1 MPKIKQLKQIHG
13 RFDPETPY
21 FDVLD
26 KIEAKLNNLRSKT
39 DENEENLDK
48 YTKKLNKI
56 NLHDLQIY
64 ATNVDCKLYVTLYQC
79 KIETQAGC
87 VCGVIR

>member
-1 MPKIKQLKQIHG
+1 MPKIKELKQIHG
-13 RFDPETPY
+13 RFDPQTPY

-26 KIEAKLNNLRSKT
+26 KIEAKLNNLRSKV
-39 DENEENLDK
+39 DDGEKDLDK

-64 ATNVDCKLYVTLYQC
+64 ATNVGIVPTDNKDRL
-79 KIETQAGC
+79 
-87 VCGVIR
+87 IRALIKEYIIHHS